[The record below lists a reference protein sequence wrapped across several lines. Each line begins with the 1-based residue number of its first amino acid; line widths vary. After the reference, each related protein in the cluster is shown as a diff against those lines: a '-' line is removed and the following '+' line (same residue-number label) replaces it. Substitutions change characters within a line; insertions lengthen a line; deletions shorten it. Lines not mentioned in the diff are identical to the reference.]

1 MEEYQ
6 EGNDKGNEV
15 HEDSNKPAPT
25 KDIGERY
32 KEGNEENEDNNKAA
46 TTKDIG
52 EEYKEGNEKIEE
64 ALKNSDTEDIDS
76 NLGSPL
82 SDGKY
87 YMEPFLVLIVIYYI
101 YHLNQK
107 WKLRWYKVVFI

>member
-6 EGNDKGNEV
+6 EGNDKGNKV
-15 HEDSNKPAPT
+15 DEDSNKTAPT
-25 KDIGERY
+25 NDKGEEY
-32 KEGNEENEDNNKAA
+32 KEGNEENEDNKAA

-52 EEYKEGNEKIEE
+52 EEYKEGNEKIEDT
-64 ALKNSDTEDIDS
+64 LKNSDTEDVDS

-87 YMEPFLVLIVIYYI
+87 YLEPFLY
-101 YHLNQK
+101 
-107 WKLRWYKVVFI
+107 

>member
-1 MEEYQ
+1 MAEYK

-15 HEDSNKPAPT
+15 DEDSNKPAPT
-25 KDIGERY
+25 KNIGERY

-64 ALKNSDTEDIDS
+64 ALKTSDTEDVDS

-87 YMEPFLVLIVIYYI
+87 YLEPFCVNCHLLHVLSLIQ
-101 YHLNQK
+101 NEN
-107 WKLRWYKVVFI
+107 